1 MLDIHTLKSF
11 IPFNGLED
19 EYLQEALT
27 KIEVKE
33 FKKGQMLFK
42 RGRPVSTKYFLLEG
56 QVDLINS
63 AFYVSTVLS
72 GSATANTALNTE
84 SPTTSSAVAKSASV
98 RAFTIDSEALD
109 RLTTWSQAAAAGPED
124 SDFSTGEFEVEELS
138 DDGGDWMAAL
148 LQAPLFSKVPLS
160 QVQELF
166 MRFEDI
172 SYKKGELVV
181 KEGEEGDYFYVL
193 ASGSAHVYNHSD
205 SVDLVIHPGQ
215 YFGEESLLGNTPRNA
230 SVKMLAN
237 GRLKRLNSENFNSL
251 LKAPVVKYTEEKQL
265 DKLGKPYKLL
275 DVKMPM
281 EFRISHMPGAINIPL
296 SRLRNS
302 LPELGRANIYIVPDD
317 AGSRADIAA
326 HLLCQAGFDA
336 FILKNS
342 MAETQ

>member
-1 MLDIHTLKSF
+1 MLDIRTLKSF

-19 EYLQEALT
+19 EYLQEALSS
-27 KIEVKE
+27 IEVTE

-42 RGRPVSTKYFLLEG
+42 RGRPISLKYFLLDG

-63 AFYVSTVLS
+63 AFYVSTVLA
-72 GSATANTALNTE
+72 GSATANTALNSE
-84 SPTTSSAVAKSASV
+84 SPTVSSAVAKSAKV
-98 RAFTIDSEALD
+98 TAFSIDAEVLD
-109 RLTTWSQAAAAGPED
+109 RLTTWSQAAAAGSED
-124 SDFSTGEFEVEELS
+124 SGYSTGEFEVEELG
-138 DDGGDWMAAL
+138 DDGGDWMASL

-166 MRFEDI
+166 MRFEDVP
-172 SYKKGELVV
+172 YKKDELVV

-215 YFGEESLLGNTPRNA
+215 YFGEEALLGNTPRNA
-230 SVKMLAN
+230 SVRMLAN
-237 GRLKRLNSENFNSL
+237 GRLKRLNSENFNAL
-251 LKAPVVKYTEEKQL
+251 LKAPVVKYTEEKL
-265 DKLGKPYKLL
+265 LEKLGKPYKLL

-336 FILKNS
+336 LILKN
-342 MAETQ
+342 AQV